1 METVAVIDYGM
12 GNLHSVER
20 ALTHEATPGQR
31 ILRTDD
37 PEILREADRLVF
49 PGQGAA
55 GDAMQALAR
64 RGLNRLLPEL
74 AGSRPFLGLC
84 LGQQILMEHSDE
96 SGGVDLLG
104 VIPGGVARF
113 PERSDAQ
120 GRRLKVPHMG
130 WNRVQPT
137 GEHPLWHGLPQT
149 PWFYFVH
156 SYRVQPRDA
165 ASVAAQTDYGET
177 FASALARGSLFTM
190 QCHPEKSAACG
201 LRLLNNFLR
210 WDGDAPDAPQTP

>member
-12 GNLHSVER
+12 GNLHSVVR
-20 ALTHEATPGQR
+20 ALEHEATDAQR
-31 ILRTDD
+31 ILLTDD
-37 PEILREADRLVF
+37 PDVLRAADRLVF

-64 RGLNRLLPEL
+64 RGLDRLLPEL
-74 AGSRPFLGLC
+74 TADRPFLGLC
-84 LGQQILMEHSDE
+84 LGQQILMQHSEE

-104 VIPGGVARF
+104 ILPGEVARF
-113 PERSDAQ
+113 PEMQGVD
-120 GRRLKVPHMG
+120 GRRLKIPHMG
-130 WNRVQPT
+130 WNRVMPA
-137 GEHPLWHGLPQT
+137 GEHPLWHGLPAT

-156 SYRVQPRDA
+156 SYRVQPADA
-165 ASVAAQTDYGET
+165 NDVAGRTDYGET

-201 LRLLNNFLR
+201 LRLLHNFLR
-210 WDGDAPDAPQTP
+210 WDGDGPGAT